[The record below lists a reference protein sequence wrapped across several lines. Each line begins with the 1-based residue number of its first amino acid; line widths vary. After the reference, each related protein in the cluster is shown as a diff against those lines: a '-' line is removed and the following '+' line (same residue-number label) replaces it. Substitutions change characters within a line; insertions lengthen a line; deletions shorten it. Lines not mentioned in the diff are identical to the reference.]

1 MPMDS
6 PYRSSSSAP
15 SPAAKAPSTFLTVEC
30 LKGGGW
36 MAGDRPQ
43 TGDIVEEIRI
53 GDTIVISEFDKGRA
67 GVQKILGDSFRRR
80 ETRIRVRVRR
90 GPDELPEM
98 QGFIVPGNGFG
109 FGWKK
114 QYVFRG
120 GDDPNHAFGF
130 VDRTEGECL
139 RLQGERIS
147 RLLNA
152 LERTELEDGYVFYPW
167 EKRMREMLLIPNSS
181 SFYSILFLP
190 RTSDKA
196 PSRYNDLEDTLARAN
211 AWIITAQASGVP
223 VLFTNIQTESLLT
236 KISGETASPTVN
248 SGSLSELS
256 KVANISLYGFEDYHG
271 VDIGVVRAVRL
282 WFSPQA
288 GEIPVEIK
296 VQKTDTKLGFSISR
310 TEEGFIYISS
320 VEEDDGVPSARSGI
334 NKLFKLAFQASRLLV
349 VSRISNQKVLP
360 RMVSSTGAIRCFDT
374 VSLSHKLSL
383 HRHAKV
389 AILLHVFLWDRSLDF
404 ASIDD
409 MIRQSRTMPDT
420 TTPEVRSTH
429 VGNENRIPRLARETD
444 SGEISIDDESDI
456 MLERNSEGQFSFRL
470 NDFSFENIIG
480 FDI

>member
-1 MPMDS
+1 
-6 PYRSSSSAP
+6 
-15 SPAAKAPSTFLTVEC
+15 
-30 LKGGGW
+30 
-36 MAGDRPQ
+36 MAGDKPQ

-53 GDTIVISEFDKGRA
+53 GDTIVISEFEKGRS
-67 GVQKILGDSFRRR
+67 GVQKILGDSFRRK

-90 GPDELPEM
+90 GQNELAEM
-98 QGFIVPGNGFG
+98 QGCIVPGNG

-114 QYVFRG
+114 QYVLRG
-120 GDDPNHAFGF
+120 VDDPNHAVGF
-130 VDRTEGECL
+130 VDRTESECL
-139 RLQGERIS
+139 RLQATRIS
-147 RLLNA
+147 RLLNT
-152 LERTELEDGYVFYPW
+152 LERTELEDGNVSYPW

-190 RTSDKA
+190 RTSEKA
-196 PSRYNDLEDTLARAN
+196 ASRYNDLEDTLARAN
-211 AWIITAQASGVP
+211 AWIITAQATGVP

-248 SGSLSELS
+248 SGTLSEMS
-256 KVANISLYGFEDYHG
+256 KVANVSLYGFEDYHG

-296 VQKTDTKLGFSISR
+296 VQETDTKLGFAISR

-320 VEEDDGVPSARSGI
+320 VVEDDDVPSVRSGI
-334 NKLFKLAFQASRLLV
+334 NKLFKQAFQASRLLV

-360 RMVSSTGAIRCFDT
+360 RMISSTGAIRCFDT

-389 AILLHVFLWDRSLDF
+389 TILLHVFLWDRSLNF
-404 ASIDD
+404 ASIDN
-409 MIRQSRTMPDT
+409 MIRQSRTVPN
-420 TTPEVRSTH
+420 TTPEVYSTH
-429 VGNENRIPRLARETD
+429 EGNENRIHPLAQEAD
-444 SGEISIDDESDI
+444 SGEISLDDESDI
-456 MLERNSEGQFSFRL
+456 LLEWNRDGKFSFRL
-470 NDFSFENIIG
+470 NDFSFENGIG

>member
-1 MPMDS
+1 
-6 PYRSSSSAP
+6 
-15 SPAAKAPSTFLTVEC
+15 
-30 LKGGGW
+30 
-36 MAGDRPQ
+36 MAGDKPQ

-53 GDTIVISEFDKGRA
+53 GDTIVISEFEKGRS
-67 GVQKILGDSFRRR
+67 GVQKILDDSFRRK

-90 GPDELPEM
+90 GPNELSEM
-98 QGFIVPGNGFG
+98 QGCIVPGNG

-114 QYVFRG
+114 QYVLRAV
-120 GDDPNHAFGF
+120 DDPNHAVGF
-130 VDRTEGECL
+130 IDRTESECL
-139 RLQGERIS
+139 RLQAARIS

-152 LERTELEDGYVFYPW
+152 LSRTELEDGYVLYPW

-196 PSRYNDLEDTLARAN
+196 ATRYNDLEDTLARAN

-223 VLFTNIQTESLLT
+223 VLFTNIQTEPLLT

-248 SGSLSELS
+248 SGSLSEMS
-256 KVANISLYGFEDYHG
+256 KVANTSMYGFEDYHG

-288 GEIPVEIK
+288 GEIPIEIK
-296 VQKTDTKLGFSISR
+296 VQETDTKLGFAISR
-310 TEEGFIYISS
+310 TEEVLLSITSLIFWRIVYLNAYPMKQGFIYISS
-320 VEEDDGVPSARSGI
+320 VVEGDDVPSARSGI
-334 NKLFKLAFQASRLLV
+334 NKLFKHAFQASRLLV

-389 AILLHVFLWDRSLDF
+389 TILLHVFLWDRSLNF
-404 ASIDD
+404 ASIDN
-409 MIRQSRTMPDT
+409 MIRQFRTVPN
-420 TTPEVRSTH
+420 TTPEVHPTH
-429 VGNENRIPRLARETD
+429 EGNENRIHHLAREAD

-456 MLERNSEGQFSFRL
+456 MLERNSDGQFSFRF
-470 NDFSFENIIG
+470 NDFSFENVIRRTSILKKQI
-480 FDI
+480 FD